1 MQFKSI
7 EYVKELASDL
17 SMEYGV
23 NLTGSKLV
31 IKTSILNGLVVNQG
45 KLVINNQVLEAS
57 VMLDVNTRAISHVDK
72 IQCQLHLDSEAE
84 DPEKTK
90 QAKLLIAILCKM
102 YCLPYE
108 YTIKF

>member
-7 EYVKELASDL
+7 EYVKELALDVSIESGVDL
-17 SMEYGV
+17 T
-23 NLTGSKLV
+23 NAKLV
-31 IKTSILNGLVVNQG
+31 IKTSIRNGFIINEG
-45 KLVINNQVLEAS
+45 KLVINKEVLEAS
-57 VMLDVNTRAISHVDK
+57 VMVDVNTGALHHIDT

-84 DPEKTK
+84 NPEKTK
-90 QAKLLIAILCKM
+90 QAKLLIAMLCKM

>member
-7 EYVKELASDL
+7 EYVKELALDL
-17 SMEYGV
+17 SIESGV
-23 NLTGSKLV
+23 DLTNAKLV
-31 IKTSILNGLVVNQG
+31 IKTSIRNGLVTNQG

-57 VMLDVNTRAISHVDK
+57 VMLDVNTRAVSHVDT
-72 IQCQLHLDSEAE
+72 IQCQLYLDSESEEA
-84 DPEKTK
+84 EKTK
-90 QAKLLIAILCKM
+90 QAKLLIAMLCKM

>member
-7 EYVKELASDL
+7 EYVKELALDL
-17 SMEYGV
+17 SIESGV
-23 NLTGSKLV
+23 DLTNAKLV
-31 IKTSILNGLVVNQG
+31 IKTSIKDGFVINYG
-45 KLVINNQVLEAS
+45 KLVANNQVLEAS
-57 VMLDVNTRAISHVDK
+57 VMVNVNARVVSHVDT

-84 DPEKTK
+84 EPEKTK

-102 YCLPYE
+102 YCLPFE